1 MQKYPNVLFLR
12 HDTYESIDAII
23 IKNRG
28 AIDCDIC
35 IINSQ
40 EDLQNMFDPN
50 INILV
55 TYSPDRAEY
64 LAEVTAVLPPRMF
77 NRWLHFEK
85 ITDIAEFSRSINHGY
100 IDSIIR
106 NREEGRPTFS
116 AFTTCYNS
124 YEKIKRPLT
133 SLLEQSM
140 ADWEWVILD
149 DSPDDRHFNYLRDLF
164 NGNKRVRLYRRS
176 ENSGNIGN
184 VKNEAAS
191 LCRGKYILELDHDD
205 NIVDTLFHTSKTA
218 FELNPEVGF
227 IYTDCISIYENGENY
242 HFGDF
247 IALGYGGYYCAKFQN
262 RWVNV
267 YVTPQV
273 NNITLSHLV
282 SLPNHARIWRREI
295 LFKVGNYCEF
305 LPINDDQEILMRTC
319 MMTTMM
325 KIPEIGYIQYMNGG
339 GNNFSLIRN
348 SEINRIGPLFLQP
361 QFYEMYKVQD
371 FMREKGAHDDEKY
384 MFCRERIWLRESYVP
399 QYCNKLYQVNYDT
412 QYCIIGTD
420 IFLTR
425 LEEIRELYKNPRNDF
440 FLIDSSGDTLGL
452 CLFINL
458 YGFERMKC
466 YTIRD
471 LTVKQMIGYFNYIY
485 KTAATGVIFQP
496 DTI

>member
-1 MQKYPNVLFLR
+1 
-12 HDTYESIDAII
+12 
-23 IKNRG
+23 
-28 AIDCDIC
+28 
-35 IINSQ
+35 
-40 EDLQNMFDPN
+40 
-50 INILV
+50 
-55 TYSPDRAEY
+55 
-64 LAEVTAVLPPRMF
+64 
-77 NRWLHFEK
+77 
-85 ITDIAEFSRSINHGY
+85 
-100 IDSIIR
+100 
-106 NREEGRPTFS
+106 
-116 AFTTCYNS
+116 
-124 YEKIKRPLT
+124 
-133 SLLEQSM
+133 
-140 ADWEWVILD
+140 
-149 DSPDDRHFNYLRDLF
+149 
-164 NGNKRVRLYRRS
+164 
-176 ENSGNIGN
+176 
-184 VKNEAAS
+184 
-191 LCRGKYILELDHDD
+191 
-205 NIVDTLFHTSKTA
+205 
-218 FELNPEVGF
+218 
-227 IYTDCISIYENGENY
+227 
-242 HFGDF
+242 
-247 IALGYGGYYCAKFQN
+247 
-262 RWVNV
+262 
-267 YVTPQV
+267 
-273 NNITLSHLV
+273 
-282 SLPNHARIWRREI
+282 
-295 LFKVGNYCEF
+295 
-305 LPINDDQEILMRTC
+305 MRTC